1 MAITVSLAVLL
12 GLALFFLVRL
22 RYVGFGSALIAAAFG
37 FFLAYTGAAGPVNAF
52 VDALLGAISSF

>member
-12 GLALFFLVRL
+12 GLALFLLVRL

-37 FFLAYTGAAGPVNAF
+37 FFLASTGAAGPINRLTQSV
-52 VDALLGAISSF
+52 LGAIPGL

>member
-12 GLALFFLVRL
+12 GLALFLLVRL

-37 FFLAYTGAAGPVNAF
+37 FFLASTGAAGPINNLTQSVLA
-52 VDALLGAISSF
+52 AIPGL